1 MDYQKKYL
9 KYKKKYLAAKKIYG
23 GIDHDIELL
32 QAHKYFDGSGPLN
45 SQGIKLLDDW
55 AQEKNESEKMGEVM
69 QQVVWW
75 CRGRYKGLKLPLTSM
90 VDWTYGKGLEPE
102 KKEKVIQAIRIYH
115 FFGETINKL
124 TETRKGAPL
133 EEKVKDEDEYAAL
146 MRVLGEAFYRD
157 PNRMLL
163 ECSRKF
169 DALNVELPNNI
180 DVEKLPQDF
189 YLALEKISEDTMEE
203 FKNSR
208 FMSDPVITEFSNNPV
223 KLGEILKKFP
233 ELSKKVEEKF
243 DELLEKEKEEVSYDL
258 LAQLFPK
265 KYKLEA
271 TELDLELKK
280 MSDLGVDYKKEMPLR
295 DQNYQPTIE
304 GGWIPAAI
312 LIGLG
317 LLYGV
322 IYCVAYA
329 VGSVYESI
337 FPKPP
342 SLVDVGHA
350 EHMLLKMS
358 IDNIYRLLNVPRDKS
373 DPDWWGTEPWPTAL
387 WWALD
392 ISEQKKYKI
401 QDSKIKDEKILER
414 EGVNYKPDDN
424 EVLLEFKKRLG
435 LKTEVYPDPPTTPDQ
450 TTTPEDHTLTLQQI
464 INKNNWNHKIEAH
477 LEKIEHKPSWP
488 W

>member
-1 MDYQKKYL
+1 
-9 KYKKKYLAAKKIYG
+9 
-23 GIDHDIELL
+23 
-32 QAHKYFDGSGPLN
+32 
-45 SQGIKLLDDW
+45 
-55 AQEKNESEKMGEVM
+55 
-69 QQVVWW
+69 
-75 CRGRYKGLKLPLTSM
+75 
-90 VDWTYGKGLEPE
+90 
-102 KKEKVIQAIRIYH
+102 
-115 FFGETINKL
+115 
-124 TETRKGAPL
+124 
-133 EEKVKDEDEYAAL
+133 
-146 MRVLGEAFYRD
+146 
-157 PNRMLL
+157 
-163 ECSRKF
+163 
-169 DALNVELPNNI
+169 
-180 DVEKLPQDF
+180 
-189 YLALEKISEDTMEE
+189 LEKISEDTMEE

-243 DELLEKEKEEVSYDL
+243 DELSEKEKEEVSYDL

-373 DPDWWGTEPWPTAL
+373 DPDWWGTEPWP
-387 WWALD
+387 
-392 ISEQKKYKI
+392 
-401 QDSKIKDEKILER
+401 
-414 EGVNYKPDDN
+414 
-424 EVLLEFKKRLG
+424 
-435 LKTEVYPDPPTTPDQ
+435 
-450 TTTPEDHTLTLQQI
+450 
-464 INKNNWNHKIEAH
+464 
-477 LEKIEHKPSWP
+477 
-488 W
+488 